1 MRLFHQIERALGVRL
16 PLETLFHTPTI
27 GGLAALIDGQRA
39 APAAAPTAQ
48 ELVVLLRA
56 GGNRPPLILLPSASG
71 NVLFWQKLLP
81 YLPEGLP
88 VLALVPRR
96 NAQGEPV
103 WESLTQ
109 EVAPLCEAL
118 DRSQPTGP
126 LQLLGYSAGAYV
138 AQELARQLEERG
150 REVRFLGLID
160 TGPAGLPAE
169 GAGRL
174 RKLPGFVRNLGYWLR
189 DNNYRNSWRNLKRRW
204 GGLRT
209 RLRSGRSR
217 EPREPGDRPLR
228 QRFMEMIGR
237 HHTRPVQVPITLLR
251 ARCESPWSYRGDCL
265 GWTRVGCRAEIVQ
278 FAGVD
283 HFDIVAVNHLPRLA
297 EAIIPRLALEDLPTG

>member
-56 GGNRPPLILLPSASG
+56 GGNRLPLILLPSASG

-96 NAQGEPV
+96 NAQGEPE
-103 WESLTQ
+103 WDSLTQ

-209 RLRSGRSR
+209 RFRSGLSQD
-217 EPREPGDRPLR
+217 PGEPGDRPLR
-228 QRFMEMIGR
+228 QRFLEMIGC